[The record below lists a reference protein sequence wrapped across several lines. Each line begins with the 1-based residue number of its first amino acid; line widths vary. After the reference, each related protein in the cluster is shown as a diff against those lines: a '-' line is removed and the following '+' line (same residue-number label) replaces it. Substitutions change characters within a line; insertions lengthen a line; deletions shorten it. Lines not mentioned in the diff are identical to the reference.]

1 METVYSGYMSEKA
14 TGTPER
20 SEQSGPERGR
30 QGPSGL
36 LLRHP
41 DGSSFR
47 FDPGAL
53 CLELLPTGGPGPLSY
68 FEVLHEPADLV
79 RWAEESRLPGGLGPG
94 DGSGSGP
101 AIVVSAAEV
110 ADARVLRDA
119 LWRLAGGH
127 VDGVPPAPDDL
138 AVLNDA
144 AAHPPLAARLTVGGD
159 REWAPGGTGTGL
171 LSTVARDAVD
181 LLTGAYAHRIRA
193 CGAHG
198 CRLLFVDTSRPGR
211 RRWCSMERCGNR
223 HKVRAH
229 RARLTADGE

>member
-1 METVYSGYMSEKA
+1 M
-14 TGTPER
+14 
-20 SEQSGPERGR
+20 
-30 QGPSGL
+30 
-36 LLRHP
+36 LRHP

-53 CLELLPTGGPGPLSY
+53 CLELLPTGGPGPLAY
-68 FEVLHEPADLV
+68 FEVLREPADLV
-79 RWAEESRLPGGLGPG
+79 RWAEESRLPGGLGSGGGPG
-94 DGSGSGP
+94 PGSGR
-101 AIVVSAAEV
+101 ALVVSAGEV

-119 LWRLAGGH
+119 LWRLAEGH
-127 VDGVPPAPDDL
+127 ADGARPGRDDL
-138 AVLNDA
+138 ATLNDA
-144 AAHPPLAARLTVGGD
+144 AAHPPLTARLTADGD
-159 REWAPGGTGTGL
+159 REWALGGTGTGL
-171 LSTVARDAVD
+171 LSTVARDAVE
-181 LLTGAYAHRIRA
+181 LFTGAYAHRIRA